1 MTTTAKNIKDAYKVA
16 KARRAAA
23 AAAVRNPLIEED
35 EFMAIVDAECEAYDV
50 LIDALIE
57 FSAGAITARDASN
70 IVLSRFDKLGTLV
83 ERLAA

>member
-1 MTTTAKNIKDAYKVA
+1 MTANTKNIKDAYTTA

-23 AAAVRNPLIEED
+23 AAAVRNPFIEED

-50 LIDALIE
+50 LIDALVE
-57 FSAGAITARDASN
+57 FSAGAITARDASD
-70 IVLSRFDKLGTLV
+70 IVLRRFDKLGALV